1 MQTCPSPEMRL
12 TFQSA
17 DDLTSNQ
24 TPFGGPAV
32 AHHPTVVLRFLHL
45 IKLFLHFC
53 EGDRILTR
61 NESQMAKADGGIGEG
76 SGPVEKREQKML
88 PVLKVNLAN
97 GSLDTVPNPD
107 LLRVSDSSE
116 LLPFYAQS
124 VETSSAVNKKPGK
137 V

>member
-1 MQTCPSPEMRL
+1 
-12 TFQSA
+12 
-17 DDLTSNQ
+17 
-24 TPFGGPAV
+24 
-32 AHHPTVVLRFLHL
+32 
-45 IKLFLHFC
+45 
-53 EGDRILTR
+53 
-61 NESQMAKADGGIGEG
+61 MAKADGGIGEG